1 MTGSTSWSI
10 GDLAAR
16 AGVTVKTV
24 RFYSDQ
30 GLLPETGRSSGGH
43 RRYGPEALGR
53 LRMIRSLRTLDLPV
67 PDVGRALERDDALE
81 ALVADRLRELRPQL
95 TSLRWREAALHLL
108 ADCSPEERA
117 RRLEL
122 VGAMGLPPDTD
133 VLARFWRRWLFPAR
147 LPASLL
153 AGIVDTAVPAPSH
166 DPTPAHVLAF
176 GRLRAIVT
184 APCPPGLLDRPPA
197 PKRFDDGFRP
207 AVLYSGL
214 REAYDLAA
222 PELRAG
228 RAPAGGEALD
238 RFVAAWAEAGGAR
251 DSAAFRRRLT
261 GVLADEPRL
270 DHYWDV
276 VSELATPPG
285 APPEPT
291 PGAAEA
297 WLREA
302 LAGTAQD
309 PAEGTWTQSRSHE

>member
-10 GDLAAR
+10 GELAAR

-117 RRLEL
+117 RRLDL
-122 VGAMGLPPDTD
+122 IGAMGLPPDTD

-197 PKRFDDGFRP
+197 PKRFGDGFRP

-222 PELRAG
+222 PEMRAG

-251 DSAAFRRRLT
+251 DGAAFRRRLS

-302 LAGTAQD
+302 LAGTAGD
-309 PAEGTWTQSRSHE
+309 ADEGTRMRSCSHE

>member
-10 GDLAAR
+10 GELAAR

-53 LRMIRSLRTLDLPV
+53 LQMIRSLRTLDLPV
-67 PDVGRALERDDALE
+67 PAVGRALERDDALQ

-117 RRLEL
+117 RRLDL
-122 VGAMGLPPDTD
+122 IGAMGLPPDTD

-147 LPASLL
+147 LPAPLL

-214 REAYDLAA
+214 KEAYDLAA

-238 RFVAAWAEAGGAR
+238 RFVGAWAEAGGAR

-302 LAGTAQD
+302 LAGTAGD
-309 PAEGTWTQSRSHE
+309 PDEGAWMRSCSYE